1 MTTFR
6 LENPGEQR
14 LAEQRA
20 RITSWD
26 ENSSGPTDGTKT
38 PRRHSSARGTTG
50 GRENMLA
57 FSFLFLAGSH
67 HSKTRVARS
76 H

>member
-1 MTTFR
+1 M
-6 LENPGEQR
+6 
-14 LAEQRA
+14 AEQRA

-38 PRRHSSARGTTG
+38 PRRYSSARSTTG

-57 FSFLFLAGSH
+57 FSFLFLEESH
-67 HSKTRVARS
+67 HSKTVWPGATDRS
-76 H
+76 LRNAVWKDL